1 MLIIHGSFLL
11 FMQYQFYTLDVFT
24 NQPFTGNPL
33 AVFPHSE
40 GLSPELMQK
49 IAIEFNFS
57 ETVFVF
63 PSSNS
68 QANYQLRIFTPGGEI
83 PFAGHPTIGTAFL
96 LGRLGMVNLTSPV
109 TTLILEEKVGL
120 VPVNIYTENGLAISS
135 ELTAPNPPE
144 FFADIPSKKALAEVL
159 SLSETD
165 LHPDF
170 APQAVSCGLAFMI
183 IPLNNLKALSEAK
196 INLSRWEK
204 TLKNTVFPH
213 VYPCYPI
220 NENNWRVRMFAPA
233 LNIAEDPATGSA
245 ATALAGYLAQYQ
257 ADFNG
262 TWEWIIEQGIEIGR
276 NSKITAIATKQEG
289 IIKDIKVKGESVIV
303 TEGYLH
309 LP

>member
-1 MLIIHGSFLL
+1 MK
-11 FMQYQFYTLDVFT
+11 YQFYTLDVFT
-24 NQPFTGNPL
+24 NQPFTGNQL
-33 AVFPHSE
+33 AVFPQAS
-40 GLSPELMQK
+40 GLSTEVMQK

-63 PSSNS
+63 PSSNLE
-68 QANYQLRIFTPGGEI
+68 ADYQLRIFTPGGEI

-96 LGRLGMVNLTSPV
+96 LGHFGMVSLTSPV
-109 TTLILEEKVGL
+109 TTTILEEKVGL
-120 VPVNIYTENGLAISS
+120 IPVNIYIENGIPISS

-144 FFADIPSKKALAEVL
+144 FFPNIPSKKALAEVL

-170 APQAVSCGLAFMI
+170 TPQGVSCGLPFMI
-183 IPLNNLKALSEAK
+183 IPLNSLTALSEAK
-196 INLSRWEK
+196 INLSHWEK
-204 TLKNTVFPH
+204 TLKNTIFPH

-220 NENNWRVRMFAPA
+220 NENHWRVRMFAPA

-245 ATALAGYLAQYQ
+245 ATAFAGYLAQFQ
-257 ADFNG
+257 PDING
-262 TWEWIIEQGIEIGR
+262 TWEWIIEQGIEMGR
-276 NSKITAIATKQEG
+276 NSQITAIATKQEG